1 MTIDAESGEAGADQA
16 ERSGELAENGAEA
29 QTSLLAAVLWDGVIG
44 AIAGL
49 AGNVVVVG
57 TLALITPLGGFS
69 AEQFAFTAE
78 MLMLQLVLTPQQ
90 LVWVGFALFVG
101 GGLTVWPLLLA
112 TLGAFLPGEGY
123 AKKGLFFGAIMW
135 TGFVFAFYGGY
146 SGIEFALYLF
156 GSFLGHVGYG
166 VTTGAAMDRLFAE
179 EGRPVVTA
187 SLAAPSAGTEPSA
200 NPNVESTGVGDEE
213 SWGQSESAEAS
224 AATAGET
231 AATAGEASA
240 EDDD

>member
-1 MTIDAESGEAGADQA
+1 MTVDAESGEKTVDQA
-16 ERSGELAENGAEA
+16 DRSDELAENSSETL
-29 QTSLLAAVLWDGVIG
+29 TSLLAAVLWDGVIG

-49 AGNVVVVG
+49 AGNVAIVG

-90 LVWVGFALFVG
+90 LVWVGFVLFVG

-146 SGIEFALYLF
+146 SGIEFALYLL

-166 VTTGAAMDRLFAE
+166 FTTGAAMDRLFAE
-179 EGRPVVTA
+179 EGRPVITA

-213 SWGQSESAEAS
+213 SWEQSSGSEAS
-224 AATAGET
+224 VASTDEEPAG
-231 AATAGEASA
+231 
-240 EDDD
+240 DDD

>member
-1 MTIDAESGEAGADQA
+1 MTVDAESSEKTVEQAD
-16 ERSGELAENGAEA
+16 RSDELAENSSETL
-29 QTSLLAAVLWDGVIG
+29 TSLLAAVLWDGVIG

-49 AGNVVVVG
+49 AGNVAIVG

-90 LVWVGFALFVG
+90 LVWVGFVLFVG

-112 TLGAFLPGEGY
+112 TLGSFLPGEGY

-146 SGIEFALYLF
+146 SGIEFALYLL

-166 VTTGAAMDRLFAE
+166 FTTGAAMDRLFAE
-179 EGRPVVTA
+179 EGRPVITA

-213 SWGQSESAEAS
+213 SWDQSSGSEAS
-224 AATAGET
+224 VASTDEEPAG
-231 AATAGEASA
+231 
-240 EDDD
+240 DDD